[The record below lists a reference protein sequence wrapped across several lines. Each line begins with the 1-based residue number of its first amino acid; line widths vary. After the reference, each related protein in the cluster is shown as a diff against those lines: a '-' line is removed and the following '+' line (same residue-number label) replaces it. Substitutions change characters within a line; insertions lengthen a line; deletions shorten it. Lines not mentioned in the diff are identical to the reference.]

1 MRLREE
7 FAVFSF
13 LSFGLNR
20 RIDGAMCS
28 SVRVPLRA
36 LLHHSCGWRWRRPR
50 NGIAPVPSIE
60 GVHCLSG
67 PLGGPQVLLRD
78 RRNRSLVPRHL
89 ECSTRMRRLRSTAAG
104 IQLLQSLTRV
114 SHERVHVL
122 LVITIAQK
130 RCEHEGDEHV
140 QYEQDLP

>member
-1 MRLREE
+1 MRLREK
-7 FAVFSF
+7 FAVFFF
-13 LSFGLNR
+13 LSFGLHR
-20 RIDGAMCS
+20 RIDGTMCP

-67 PLGGPQVLLRD
+67 PL
-78 RRNRSLVPRHL
+78 
-89 ECSTRMRRLRSTAAG
+89 ECGTQMRRLRSTAAG